1 MFLIVDKSNDSIHP
15 RAQLGLPG
23 KLVTITQLGRQRLV
37 LLGLSETM
45 KRQLLMLKK
54 KLLMVRKNIPR
65 MYNAYRDATDPDLG
79 RTHLADRDN
88 YRVMSPEEY
97 ALIEPTITKT
107 GKSPTMAK
115 KLL

>member
-1 MFLIVDKSNDSIHP
+1 
-15 RAQLGLPG
+15 
-23 KLVTITQLGRQRLV
+23 
-37 LLGLSETM
+37 
-45 KRQLLMLKK
+45 MLKK
-54 KLLMVRKNIPR
+54 KLLMVRKNILQECT
-65 MYNAYRDATDPDLG
+65 MLTRDATDPDLG